1 MRAPIVRAWRAARY
15 ELVISEHI
23 LEEIRRTLAKPY
35 FSRHLTPDDQAAG
48 VELFQMDATVIPITA
63 VVEGVA
69 THPEDDLILATAVS
83 GNVDYLVTRDR
94 QLLRL
99 GTYQGVRIV
108 SVPEL
113 LVVLPPADQ

>member
-1 MRAPIVRAWRAARY
+1 
-15 ELVISEHI
+15 VISDHI

-48 VELFQMDATVIPITA
+48 VELFREDATVTPIT
-63 VVEGVA
+63 VVVGGVA
-69 THPEDDLILATAVS
+69 THPEDDLVLATAVS

-108 SVPEL
+108 STGDFL
-113 LVVLPPADQ
+113 ALLPPLAGQ